1 MKENVHLLWQMGKI
15 ERDGLGRVN
24 LYFSRFCYKEKF
36 LNLVHGTNQYKAQT
50 NNQRHKWCAKWK
62 QIQYSYFS
70 WFMLCCN
77 FSFSL
82 LQKAIFAC
90 SWLVSDETFFFP
102 LKVDI
107 TDKVKHKIGEFGNIE
122 LYLNVTYLKGN
133 IACQTFR
140 MDKIVFLR
148 KQLTYTYW

>member
-1 MKENVHLLWQMGKI
+1 MDPTSTRHKQTII
-15 ERDGLGRVN
+15 E
-24 LYFSRFCYKEKF
+24 
-36 LNLVHGTNQYKAQT
+36 
-50 NNQRHKWCAKWK
+50 HKWCAKWK
-62 QIQYSYFS
+62 QMQYSYFS
-70 WFMLCCN
+70 CFMLCCN

-82 LQKAIFAC
+82 FQKAISAC

-133 IACQTFR
+133 IACQTFT
-140 MDKIVFLR
+140 MEKIVFFAKTVNIYILVIIF
-148 KQLTYTYW
+148 KKSSIIDVSQVLN